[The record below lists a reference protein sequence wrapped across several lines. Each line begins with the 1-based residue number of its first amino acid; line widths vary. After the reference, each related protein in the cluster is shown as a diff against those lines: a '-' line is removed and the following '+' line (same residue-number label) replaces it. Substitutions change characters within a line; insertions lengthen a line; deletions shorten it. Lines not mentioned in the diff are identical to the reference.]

1 MSFWMLIIVVSAE
14 LDALLLGNVAVNS
27 VSIQIVARLIVA
39 DAEKDTPEG
48 SAAFMG
54 CSDMLFHFLHGNF
67 LIHLFLI
74 LLFHFLIDHQSHGR
88 LTIPGKIGHDVKLPS
103 STSLELNRN

>member
-1 MSFWMLIIVVSAE
+1 
-14 LDALLLGNVAVNS
+14 
-27 VSIQIVARLIVA
+27 
-39 DAEKDTPEG
+39 
-48 SAAFMG
+48 
-54 CSDMLFHFLHGNF
+54 MLFHFLHGNF